1 MNRFSMNYLRTTL
14 FYMLALPT
22 ALTGMLHSTCS
33 HENPL
38 HVPAIYKEE
47 FLARLQ
53 SVLAEKKYDVN
64 EETCY
69 FGTPL
74 SMAIGTKN
82 SAAVALLLEHGADPN
97 QVFGKSFKLS
107 ITPLNW
113 CIQTCTSEIT
123 ALLLKKGAKPYVNPE
138 VPHPLFQIFFR
149 NFFEKNQ
156 LYIMAV
162 LLRVGTNPLI
172 VRHNDR
178 TLFEYM
184 ACELR
189 ILSEN
194 LERMLASDAPGAEK
208 QVRQQ
213 TEKITHYK
221 QAFKALLE
229 YKRLAL
235 QFKKHYGVPLEICHM
250 FLHVADYGLNSPLR
264 KTTTLILSARRKPV
278 CWQQGSAIQP

>member
-22 ALTGMLHSTCS
+22 ALTGMLDPTCS

-97 QVFGKSFKLS
+97 QIFGKSLKLS

-113 CIQTCTSEIT
+113 CIRTCMPKIT

-138 VPHPLFQIFFR
+138 VPHPFFQMLFK

-156 LYIMAV
+156 LYNMAV
-162 LLRVGTNPLI
+162 LLRVGVNPLV
-172 VRHNDR
+172 VRQNNR
-178 TLFEYM
+178 TLFQYM
-184 ACELR
+184 ANELR
-189 ILSEN
+189 ILSEQLN
-194 LERMLASDAPGAEK
+194 EMQASDAPDAEK

-213 TEKITHYK
+213 TEKIIHYK

-235 QFKKHYGVPLEICHM
+235 QFRKNFGVPLEICHF
-250 FLHVADYGLNSPLR
+250 FLHVADYGLNSPFR

>member
-1 MNRFSMNYLRTTL
+1 MNYAQTTL
-14 FYMLALPT
+14 FYMLALPA
-22 ALTGMLHSTCS
+22 ALTGMLNPTCS

-47 FLARLQ
+47 FLTTLT
-53 SVLAEKKYDVN
+53 SLLAEKKYAVN

-82 SAAVALLLEHGADPN
+82 STAVALLLEHGANPN
-97 QVFGKSFKLS
+97 QIFGKSLS
-107 ITPLNW
+107 LTITPLNW
-113 CIQTCTSEIT
+113 CIKTCTPEIT

-138 VPHPLFQIFFR
+138 VPHPFFQMFFK

-156 LYIMAV
+156 LYNMAV
-162 LLRVGTNPLI
+162 LLRVGVNPLV
-172 VRHNDR
+172 VRQNNR
-178 TLFEYM
+178 TLFQYM
-184 ACELR
+184 ANELR
-189 ILSEN
+189 ILSEQLN
-194 LERMLASDAPGAEK
+194 EMQASDAPNSEK

-213 TEKITHYK
+213 TEKIIHYK

-235 QFKKHYGVPLEICHM
+235 QFKKHCGVPLEICHM
-250 FLHVADYGLNSPLR
+250 FLHAADFELNSPLR
-264 KTTTLILSARRKPV
+264 KTTTLILNARKKPLPS
-278 CWQQGSAIQP
+278 QRDSLLNRN